1 MSISSEKGSSIP
13 FWSLQSTG
21 PEDNKRRWR
30 SSRWGESKYVFPDS
44 PIFAESSIFLLS
56 WLGKGCKKSMKNL
69 NLKKKTASLKDGVTL
84 VWEGCEAKFECL
96 PIWGRGKKSSHP
108 TLLHKHTPYK
118 LTKSDSK
125 NLPILLKNLHPASLV

>member
-30 SSRWGESKYVFPDS
+30 SSWWGESKYVFPDS
-44 PIFAESSIFLLS
+44 PIFAESPTFLLS
-56 WLGKGCKKSMKNL
+56 WLGKGCKKIYEKFEL
-69 NLKKKTASLKDGVTL
+69 EEKSLKDRVTL

>member
-69 NLKKKTASLKDGVTL
+69 NLKKTVSLKDGVTL

-125 NLPILLKNLHPASLV
+125 NLPILLKNLHDELSE